1 MNMTDFGS
9 KNEEEDY
16 ASSQAPACSS
26 TSNLSESGDITRLIE
41 QLAIYKADSA
51 LAQKMIEYCEMLLK
65 EAHNSIS
72 QADFSEEEVQ
82 KSSLQSTS
90 EAANWD
96 QLTQTARREV
106 ERWLEKDQSPSG
118 LYVEWPTEEGRV
130 VKLPPTVY
138 EELPIEE
145 KRVVKRPPTV
155 SIKVPFEEDDAKRG
169 FFRFPQQDKTEPWQN
184 MEVPADALFWS
195 NTEIRDS
202 SGNVKKKDNMPCRAS
217 LIKLSSWKCISAI
230 IPKVSSKVPFEED
243 DDKGGMFCFL
253 QQDETE
259 RFASVEMGPEVPAV
273 YLWSGADISNLSDSS
288 EVRNNLPSGRKT
300 LPRARLRLSS
310 YDSKRCLLSG
320 DSKRCLLSG

>member
-202 SGNVKKKDNMPCRAS
+202 SGNVKKKDNVPSRTS
-217 LIKLSSWKCISAI
+217 LIKLSPRERISAI
-230 IPKVSSKVPFEED
+230 ISKVPSEVPFEENA
-243 DDKGGMFCFL
+243 KGGMFSYL

-259 RFASVEMGPEVPAV
+259 QFTSAEAQPEVPAG
-273 YLWSGADISNLSDSS
+273 YLWSSPDIRDLPGSS
-288 EVRNNLPSGRKT
+288 KVRNNLPSGRKT

>member
-1 MNMTDFGS
+1 MNITDFGS

-65 EAHNSIS
+65 EAHNSRS

-82 KSSLQSTS
+82 KCSLQSTS

-118 LYVEWPTEEGRV
+118 LYVDWPTEEGRV
-130 VKLPPTVY
+130 VKRPSTVH
-138 EELPIEE
+138 EELPTEE

-202 SGNVKKKDNMPCRAS
+202 SGNVKKKDNVPSRTS
-217 LIKLSSWKCISAI
+217 LIKLSSRERISAI
-230 IPKVSSKVPFEED
+230 ISKVSSEVPFEENA
-243 DDKGGMFCFL
+243 KGGMFSYL

-259 RFASVEMGPEVPAV
+259 QFTCAEAPPEVPAG
-273 YLWSGADISNLSDSS
+273 YLWSSPEIRDSPGS
-288 EVRNNLPSGRKT
+288 SKVRNNLPFGRKT
-300 LPRARLRLSS
+300 LPRATLRLSS